1 MNRLTFAVV
10 AGIAFGALTVALM
23 TPMSFPDKRAA
34 LIGAFVNRFGIGF
47 LTPLVTFPAPGWV
60 RGIMVGLLLSLPDAV
75 ITKAYAPILIIGCI
89 GGTIIGWLS
98 DKWAL

>member
-1 MNRLTFAVV
+1 MNRLTFAVL

-34 LIGAFVNRFGIGF
+34 LIGAFIDRFGIGF
-47 LTPLVTFPAPGWV
+47 LTPLVTFPGPGWL
-60 RGIMVGLLLSLPDAV
+60 RGIVVGLLLSLPDAV

-98 DKWAL
+98 DKWFL

>member
-10 AGIAFGALTVALM
+10 AGIAFGAHTVALM
-23 TPMSFPDKRAA
+23 MPMSFPDKRAA

-47 LTPLVTFPAPGWV
+47 LTPLVSSLGPGWL
-60 RGIMVGLLLSLPDAV
+60 RGIIVGLLLSLPDAI
-75 ITKAYAPILIIGCI
+75 ITKAYAPILIIGCV